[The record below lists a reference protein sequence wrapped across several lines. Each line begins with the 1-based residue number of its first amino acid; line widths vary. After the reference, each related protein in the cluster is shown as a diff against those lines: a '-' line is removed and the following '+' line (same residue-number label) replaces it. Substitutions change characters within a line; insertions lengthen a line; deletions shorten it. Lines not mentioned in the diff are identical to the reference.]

1 MRRVLF
7 CVSVLAV
14 TFLAAC
20 ADSPTA
26 PNQARVAAPSGSHL
40 DVVPDPT
47 CRNGFSVANGR
58 AC

>member
-1 MRRVLF
+1 MRRALF

-20 ADSPTA
+20 ADSTA
-26 PNQARVAAPSGSHL
+26 PSQARVVAPSGSHP
-40 DVVPDPT
+40 DVVSDPT